1 MASTSVAICDESPLL
16 QSIGPTVIK
25 KKRYWRLINKGGWKL
40 NYPLFP
46 VHKRSAPTRP
56 QCRTRQWTKPNPD
69 EKKKKNLPIDN
80 IGPTKF
86 IIYRWSKRKYV
97 YLFTTAVQVASI
109 FFHTFWNIKSRSIFA
124 NKLPDNGAE
133 SCWLFKQQRS
143 IIRSHLIRDSR
154 KEIY

>member
-25 KKRYWRLINKGGWKL
+25 KKRYWTLINKGGWKL

-69 EKKKKNLPIDN
+69 GKKNLPIDN
-80 IGPTKF
+80 IGQRNLLF
-86 IIYRWSKRKYV
+86 IADQKENMFIY
-97 YLFTTAVQVASI
+97 LQQQ
-109 FFHTFWNIKSRSIFA
+109 
-124 NKLPDNGAE
+124 
-133 SCWLFKQQRS
+133 FK
-143 IIRSHLIRDSR
+143 
-154 KEIY
+154 